1 MLSTIITLLSLG
13 VMLLMIAG
21 FIISALRER
30 QPYVYAGVVQAQHAS
45 LPSHDKTTAVHTHMQ
60 NGAVTGSG
68 RPASPSVFLLP
79 PSWYKRWRA
88 FISLGFLLM
97 ILLALFAQSGLSDG
111 LVRDLKRGFL
121 LLSDYSQSADIHTL
135 AHTTQVN
142 ASKQFVRISQLDPNQ
157 YATTDEYNAWAYSA
171 CSAAAMT
178 EVFNA
183 YGRHLRVT
191 DVLGVEARI
200 GEITPE
206 LGLVR
211 REGIEHTAAQFGFKT
226 TWGNSWTLDQ
236 VIATANS
243 SKPVIVDFPPDRYAG
258 GHILDVIGGNNDYVY
273 LADTS
278 LWNRHAI
285 TRTQFLSWW
294 AGYAAVVTPN

>member
-13 VMLLMIAG
+13 VMLLLIAS

-30 QPYVYAGVVQAQHAS
+30 RPCVYSGVVQAQHAS
-45 LPSHDKTTAVHTHMQ
+45 LPLHDKTTAVHTHMQ
-60 NGAVTGSG
+60 NGVVIGSG

-79 PSWYKRWRA
+79 PSWYKRWRTL
-88 FISLGFLLM
+88 ISLGFLLM

-111 LVRDLKRGFL
+111 LLRDLKRGFL
-121 LLSDYSQSADIHTL
+121 LLSDYSRSADIRTI
-135 AHTTQVN
+135 AHATQVN
-142 ASKQFVRISQLDPNQ
+142 ASRQLVRISQLDPNQ
-157 YATTDEYNAWAYSA
+157 YATADEYHTWAYSA

-191 DVLGVEARI
+191 DVLRVEARI

-243 SKPVIVDFPPDRYAG
+243 GKPVIVDFPPGKYAG